1 MSVGA
6 ARTDL
11 DLRVVRYFVT
21 VAEELHF
28 GRAAARLFI
37 AQPSLSAQ
45 IRQLEAQLGAPLLAR
60 TSRRVELTL
69 AGARFLE
76 VAYRLL
82 AVAAE
87 ARESVREHRTVRVAT
102 IVDGL
107 DTLPLV
113 LRELRRGSPGLQV
126 RQGLAGMPMQLAAV
140 RSGQLDVA
148 LGRRSA
154 LPSELAGEVI
164 RADPVRIVLPADSP
178 LAARD
183 PIPIAD
189 LSGAHWVFGNTEHTP
204 DWVEFVV
211 GFLRDAGVDP
221 GPVASGQVPL
231 SAMLEQVADERGV
244 AAWPD
249 SCPRP
254 GSGLVVRSIRPE
266 PVFEWELVWLRVSAD
281 GPAVRALR
289 GAAAEAARRH
299 GWLGSTREAAPVA
312 EG

>member
-1 MSVGA
+1 M
-6 ARTDL
+6 
-11 DLRVVRYFVT
+11 VRYFVV

-45 IRQLEAQLGAPLLAR
+45 IRRLEVQLGAPLLVR
-60 TSRRVELTL
+60 TSRRVELTA

-87 ARESVREHRTVRVAT
+87 ARESVWERRPVRVAT

-113 LRELRRGSPGLQV
+113 LRELRRVSPGVGV
-126 RQGLAGMPMQLAAV
+126 RQGLAGMPAQVAGV
-140 RSGQLDVA
+140 RAGSLDVA
-148 LGRRSA
+148 LGRRSVLA
-154 LPSELAGEVI
+154 PELAGEVV
-164 RADPVRIVLPADSP
+164 RADPVRVVLRADSP
-178 LAARD
+178 LAVRD
-183 PIPIAD
+183 PIPLVELA
-189 LSGAHWVFGNTEHTP
+189 GAHWVFGNAEHTP
-204 DWVEFVV
+204 DWVDFVV
-211 GFLRDAGVDP
+211 GFLRRAGIDP
-221 GPVASGQVPL
+221 GPVSSGQVPL
-231 SAMLEQVADERGV
+231 SAMLEQVVEEAGV

-254 GSGLVVRSIRPE
+254 GAGLVVRSIVPE
-266 PVFEWELVWLRVSAD
+266 PVFVWELVWLRESA
-281 GPAVRALR
+281 GEPVVVALR
-289 GAAAEAARRH
+289 EAARAAAERH
-299 GWLGSTREAAPVA
+299 GWLTREVGPVA